1 MSITISLSPEEEKR
15 LRERAARAGQDV
27 AAYIRQIIRREIQ
40 DVSEALA
47 PFRHEVDKSG
57 ISDEELRVFFEEV
70 REEVWQEK
78 HGKPNG
84 MP

>member
-27 AAYIRQIIRREIQ
+27 AAYVRQLIHREIHG
-40 DVSEALA
+40 VSEALA

-57 ISDEELRVFFEEV
+57 ISDEEL
-70 REEVWQEK
+70 
-78 HGKPNG
+78 
-84 MP
+84 

>member
-27 AAYIRQIIRREIQ
+27 AAYDRQIIHREIHGAG
-40 DVSEALA
+40 EALA
-47 PFRHEVDKSG
+47 PFRHEVDNSG

-70 REEVWQEK
+70 REEIWQEK
-78 HGKPNG
+78 HGNTSG
-84 MP
+84 RS

>member
-15 LRERAARAGQDV
+15 LRERAARAGQDI
-27 AAYIRQIIRREIQ
+27 AAYVRQLIHREIHG
-40 DVSEALA
+40 VSEALA

-70 REEVWQEK
+70 REEIWQEK
-78 HGKPNG
+78 HGKPNA
-84 MP
+84 MS